1 MQKISPFLWFEN
13 QAEEAANFYTSI
25 VKNSRIVATTRYGD
39 AGPGP
44 KGSVLTVN
52 FELDGRPFMALNGGP
67 SFAFASGTSI
77 MVMCDTQQEIDQ
89 LWERLSDGGHEVQ
102 CGWVTDKF
110 GLSWQVVPRVLAKL
124 LRDPNPAKSQS
135 VMKAMLQMVKLDIAG
150 LERAYEQAA

>member
-1 MQKISPFLWFEN
+1 MQNVTICLGFNN

-25 VKNSRIVATTRYGD
+25 VKNSRILATTRYGD

>member
-1 MQKISPFLWFEN
+1 MQNVTICLGFNN

-89 LWERLSDGGHEVQ
+89 LWERLSDGGAEVQ

-110 GLSWQVVPRVLAKL
+110 GLSWQVVPKVLAKL

>member
-1 MQKISPFLWFEN
+1 M
-13 QAEEAANFYTSI
+13 
-25 VKNSRIVATTRYGD
+25 
-39 AGPGP
+39 
-44 KGSVLTVN
+44 LTVN

-89 LWERLSDGGHEVQ
+89 LWERLSDGGREVQ

-110 GLSWQVVPRVLAKL
+110 GLSWQVVPKVLPEL

-135 VMKAMLQMVKLDIAG
+135 VMKAMLQMVQARYRRPRAG
-150 LERAYEQAA
+150 VRAGRVAARDF

>member
-1 MQKISPFLWFEN
+1 MQNVTICLGFNN

-25 VKNSRIVATTRYGD
+25 VKNSRIVATTRFGD

-77 MVMCDTQQEIDQ
+77 MIMCDTQQEIDQ

-110 GLSWQVVPRVLAKL
+110 GLSWQVVPKVLAEL

>member
-1 MQKISPFLWFEN
+1 MQNVTICLGFNN
-13 QAEEAANFYTSI
+13 QAEEAVNFYTAI

-110 GLSWQVVPRVLAKL
+110 GLSWQVVPTVLSEL

-150 LERAYEQAA
+150 LERASEQAA

>member
-1 MQKISPFLWFEN
+1 MQNVTICLGFNN
-13 QAEEAANFYTSI
+13 QAEEAVNFYTSI
-25 VKNSRIVATTRYGD
+25 VKNSRILATTRYGD

>member
-1 MQKISPFLWFEN
+1 MQNVTICLGFNN
-13 QAEEAANFYTSI
+13 QAEEAVNFYTSI

-110 GLSWQVVPRVLAKL
+110 GLSWQVVPKVLAKL